1 MAFDL
6 DRVRKAKAEGV
17 DTNKTSFFNTHD
29 HLINDFEDQL
39 HTSEFEHDLEE
50 ALVDAF
56 SRDNYATL
64 ILQYSCKPLS
74 KGMTQMILSF
84 SKSTYIDNALIYVKR
99 ECLTYND
106 INIKDLLS
114 TTLDT
119 VFALVKDK
127 FNSLKV
133 EIKLAKT
140 YYFEDDKACQYICHA
155 TID

>member
-1 MAFDL
+1 MY
-6 DRVRKAKAEGV
+6 
-17 DTNKTSFFNTHD
+17 
-29 HLINDFEDQL
+29 HLLNDFEDQL

-56 SRDNYATL
+56 HHDSYATL

-74 KGMTQMILSF
+74 KDTTQMILSF

-106 INIKDLLS
+106 ANIKVLLC

-119 VFALVKDK
+119 AFALVKK
-127 FNSLKV
+127 KLNSLKV
-133 EIKLAKT
+133 EIALAKT
-140 YYFEDDKACQYICHA
+140 YYFEDDKACQYIYHA